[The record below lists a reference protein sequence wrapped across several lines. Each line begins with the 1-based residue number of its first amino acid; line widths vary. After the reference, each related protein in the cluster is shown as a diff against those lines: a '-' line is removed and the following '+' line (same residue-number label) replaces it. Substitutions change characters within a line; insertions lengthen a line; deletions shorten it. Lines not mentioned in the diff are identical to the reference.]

1 MMGPMARSDLY
12 LKVELD
18 HPDDEQPQRLAS
30 EICRQLLKIYGVKKA
45 EVSNLVTPSE

>member
-1 MMGPMARSDLY
+1 MARSDLY

-18 HPDDEQPQRLAS
+18 HLDDEQPQRLAL
-30 EICRQLLKIYGVKKA
+30 EICRQILKIYGVRKA